1 MAGTRLTKE
10 ARRSQL
16 LDSAADLLLERGLA
30 GVTMEGIA
38 AQARVSKAL
47 PYVHFDNAES
57 VLLALRRREVGSIGH
72 EVTQALASQVE
83 PVARIGAAVHAYFD
97 AVVDRGAILS
107 MLTQLRP
114 SASHRADGEARAG
127 HRFVAKLYVSE
138 LGLSERAARVS
149 AGLLLGALHGAVDA
163 LAHGE
168 GSRRHIEEA
177 VVRLALHLG
186 QADDRSRRPDVDVH
200 DASPGHR
207 STG

>member
-1 MAGTRLTKE
+1 MGGITSTRLTKE

-16 LDSAADLLLERGLA
+16 LDSAADLLIERGVG

-47 PYVHFDNAES
+47 PYVHFDNAEA
-57 VLLALRRREVGSIGH
+57 VLLALYRREVASIGN
-72 EVTQALASQVE
+72 EVTEALASQVA
-83 PVARIGAAVHAYFD
+83 PAARVAAAVHAYFD

-114 SASHRADGEARAG
+114 AAGHGADGEARAG
-127 HRFVAKLYVSE
+127 HRFVAQLYVTE
-138 LGLSERAARVS
+138 LGLTERAARVS

-168 GSRRHIEEA
+168 GSRPRIEEA

-186 QADDRSRRPDVDVH
+186 QADDRS
-200 DASPGHR
+200 
-207 STG
+207 